1 MQICIIHHQYEFIT
15 DRYELQYILGVNA
28 ITLHLHFVYNDCE
41 IIIEK
46 GLAMDKFQLYAFA
59 DEAGSE
65 MDAQIRALL
74 RNGLNGLEIRGID
87 GENVSVITCDKA
99 KEVRKKLDDNGL
111 VTWSIGSP
119 IGKIRLDEDFEAHQD
134 LLRHTLDVA
143 NILGAKNMRIFS
155 FYMPKDSDPSV
166 HRQLVMDRMGKLL
179 EIAEKSGVALCH
191 ENEKGIYGD
200 TSIRCRDLLDTLPK
214 LKGIFDPANFVQ
226 SGEDTIQAWERLKD
240 RIYYLHIKDSL
251 EDSCVVPAGLGA
263 GNIPYIVKEYLA
275 RGDKAM
281 TLEPH
286 LVEFDG
292 LKDLEESGD
301 VSVVGKHF
309 SYSSA
314 DAAFDAACAAL
325 KKILAEV

>member
-1 MQICIIHHQYEFIT
+1 
-15 DRYELQYILGVNA
+15 
-28 ITLHLHFVYNDCE
+28 
-41 IIIEK
+41 
-46 GLAMDKFQLYAFA
+46 MDKFQLYAFA
-59 DEAGSE
+59 DEAASE
-65 MDAQIRALL
+65 IDAQIRAML
-74 RNGLNGLEIRGID
+74 RNGLNGLEIRGVD
-87 GENVSVITCDKA
+87 GENVSVISCKKA

-111 VTWSIGSP
+111 ITWSIGSP

-134 LLRHTLDVA
+134 LLRHTLDVG

-155 FYMPKDSDPSV
+155 FYMPKDHDPADY
-166 HRQLVMDRMGKLL
+166 RQQVVDRMGTLL
-179 EIAEKSGVALCH
+179 EIAGKSGVALCH

-200 TSIRCRDLLDTLPK
+200 TSVRCRDLLDTLPQ

-226 SGEDTIQAWERLKD
+226 SGEDTLQAWERLKD

-251 EDSCVVPAGLGA
+251 TDSCVVPAGMGA
-263 GNIPYIVKEYLA
+263 GNIPFIVKEYLK
-275 RGDKAM
+275 RGNKAM

-286 LVEFDG
+286 LMEFDG

-309 SYSSA
+309 TYSNA
-314 DAAFDAACAAL
+314 EEAFDAGCAAL